1 MMRLCRLRPVV
12 VGVDGSP
19 ASLASIRLAVGE
31 ATRDDRP
38 LRLVYAD
45 PWTSHPARVSTDQA
59 GTVAHD
65 LGLDPERFLKE
76 VVTSACADATTPV
89 STEVVAGEPGT
100 VLLRE
105 SRTAELLVVSHRGAG
120 GFLGLRLGS
129 VATKVTANA
138 RCPVLVARGT
148 PLAGGCVV
156 LGISGRGSGAATSR
170 AASFAFAEA
179 ARRGVALLALH
190 AGPGPGADPLGYD
203 AEGLAREA
211 DLLTGALHGWAERYP
226 GVRVRRMVVPGR
238 AAGAL
243 VDASERAQLVVVGA
257 GGRGTVHG
265 LPFGSVRHALL
276 HHSACP
282 VAVVR

>member
-1 MMRLCRLRPVV
+1 MMSCGRLRPVV

-31 ATRDDRP
+31 ATREERP
-38 LRLVYAD
+38 LRLVHVD
-45 PWTSHPARVSTDQA
+45 SWTSHPAWVDTDPA

-65 LGLDPERFLKE
+65 LGLDPERFLKA
-76 VVTSACADATTPV
+76 VVTGACADATTPV
-89 STEVVAGEPGT
+89 TAEVVAGEPGT

-129 VATKVTANA
+129 VATKVAAHA

-148 PLAGGCVV
+148 PQPGGCVL
-156 LGISGRGSGAATSR
+156 LGVSGGRSGPPSSR
-170 AASFAFAEA
+170 AIGLAFAEA
-179 ARRGVALLALH
+179 ARRSVALLALH
-190 AGPGPGADPLGYD
+190 AGTGRGDDPLGYD
-203 AEGLAREA
+203 AEELAREA
-211 DLLTGALHGWAERYP
+211 DILTGALHGWAERYP
-226 GVRVRRMVVPGR
+226 EVRVRRMVVPGR

-257 GGRGTVHG
+257 GRRGALPG
-265 LPFGSVRHALL
+265 LPFGTVRHALL

-282 VAVVR
+282 VVVAR